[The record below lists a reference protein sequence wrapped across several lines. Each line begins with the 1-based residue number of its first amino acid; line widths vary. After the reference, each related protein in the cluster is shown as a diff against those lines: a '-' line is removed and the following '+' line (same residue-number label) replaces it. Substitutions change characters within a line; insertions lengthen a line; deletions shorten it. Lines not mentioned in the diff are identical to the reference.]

1 MSSDAA
7 HSKTVETIAMLATVA
22 LLVTAVVV
30 RGLHGAPP
38 LAPQD
43 RPREKTEF
51 AEPMQLLGRGA
62 SLRIEELTARV
73 SETVKPNWK
82 AAHRLPFELRD
93 CPKLLEWIES
103 ADGQRFERLLG
114 ELRRGSREDAFA
126 SLALT
131 LALARATDWNPGL
144 LARTQNAERLGALLQ
159 QWLSAWGERGVGDS
173 LLAEPTLA
181 ATVLYGRVMRIA
193 AEAPPLG
200 RFDAPYERAKAFLA
214 NALLDNQGQ
223 ATALGRALQARF
235 PAASSGFTDEHDC
248 LAGFDREGAQ
258 VFAGLDGKCSQ

>member
-1 MSSDAA
+1 MPSGAA
-7 HSKTVETIAMLATVA
+7 RSKTVETIAMCATVV
-22 LLVTAVVV
+22 LLVAAAAV
-30 RGLHGAPP
+30 RGLHGTPP

-43 RPREKTEF
+43 RPREKAEI

-62 SLRIEELTARV
+62 ALRIEELTARV
-73 SETVKPNWK
+73 SEAVKPNWN
-82 AAHRLPFELRD
+82 AAHRLPLELRD

-159 QWLSAWGERGVGDS
+159 EWLRVWGERGVGDA

-193 AEAPPLG
+193 AEAPPIG
-200 RFDAPYERAKAFLA
+200 RFDAPYERAKAFLS
-214 NALLDNQGQ
+214 NALLDSHGQ

-235 PAASSGFTDEHDC
+235 PAASAGFDDADDC
-248 LAGFDREGAQ
+248 LAGLDREAAQ
-258 VFAGLDGKCSQ
+258 VFVGLDGKCSQ

>member
-1 MSSDAA
+1 MSNEAA
-7 HSKTVETIAMLATVA
+7 RSKTIELTAIVATVA
-22 LLVTAVVV
+22 LLVGAIGV
-30 RGLHGAPP
+30 RGLRGALP

-43 RPREKTEF
+43 RPREKTEI

-62 SLRIEELTARV
+62 SMRIEELTARV
-73 SETVKPNWK
+73 SEAVKPNWS
-82 AAHRLPFELRD
+82 AAHRLPFALRD
-93 CPKLLEWIES
+93 CPKLLDWIES
-103 ADGQRFERLLG
+103 ADGQRFERLLA

-131 LALARATDWNPGL
+131 LALARATEWNPGL

-159 QWLSAWGERGVGDS
+159 EWLRAWGERGVGDT

-193 AEAPPLG
+193 AEAPPVG
-200 RFDAPYERAKAFLA
+200 RFDAPYERAHAFLA
-214 NALLDNQGQ
+214 NALLDHQGQ
-223 ATALGRALQARF
+223 TTALGRALQARF
-235 PAASSGFTDEHDC
+235 PAASAGFDDEHDC
-248 LAGFDREGAQ
+248 LSGLDREAAQ